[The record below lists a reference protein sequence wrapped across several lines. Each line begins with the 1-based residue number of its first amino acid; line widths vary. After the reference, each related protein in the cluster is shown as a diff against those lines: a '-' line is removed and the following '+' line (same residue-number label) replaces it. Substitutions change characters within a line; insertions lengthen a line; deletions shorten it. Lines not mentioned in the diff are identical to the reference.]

1 MKILPV
7 TYSQKYIQ
15 QNHSYSNNVQTRAIL
30 PSFGN
35 AQEKLAKEI
44 LKNPEWTK
52 AFADVAG
59 KLIFSV
65 TSALLAAAAGD
76 KILNDD
82 IFSRE
87 KADLLSNKIMDVLL
101 SDNEKIKNT
110 ENTEEKVSSVQIQDN
125 ISKDEF
131 KNKPESEIEDASPT
145 ENSTKTDVSEEKPV
159 EINDKTCK
167 ADFPKKRGR
176 LTANQEKLK
185 SVVTS
190 QTFYEKD
197 VEKLIAVCEKFLEKE
212 TYTPSENAVSLKEA
226 ALMFADELASAE
238 NTTAVINKYYGIF
251 VSHQIKA
258 ALKPASADNQ
268 AAFYFPETETQ
279 AGEEIKAVNNS
290 GESSVPVAGT
300 KEDSVKEPEWKY
312 YYVAT
317 GTVDK
322 SAFDAIRKLLK
333 CAERTFFDDRKDVD
347 RILWAGRRYNAKN
360 ITEEDVIR
368 ELNSIEQSK
377 AVKKNTRSYKNI
389 TRKNA
394 VIVANLINSDSR
406 MEHYT
411 IHAAMRMI
419 DRYIDFYNREESI
432 YEQLNSM
439 LNSFSNVVK
448 RAFKQGVNIKSHY
461 EIDKKDA
468 KRYKFMIEI
477 PSSAYNQKDQAFFG
491 SRPLTIAVCE
501 FWGAEKECSKH
512 NMPPIIL
519 SVFSD

>member
-7 TYSQKYIQ
+7 TYSQKYIHR
-15 QNHSYSNNVQTRAIL
+15 NYPNTFSTNIQTRVKT

-35 AQEKLAKEI
+35 AQEKLAREI

-52 AFADVAG
+52 AFADMAG

-65 TSALLAAAAGD
+65 TSALLTAAAGD
-76 KILNDD
+76 KILNGD
-82 IFSRE
+82 IFSKE
-87 KADLLSNKIMDVLL
+87 KADLLSNKIMDTLL
-101 SDNEKIKNT
+101 TDNEIIKNT
-110 ENTEEKVSSVQIQDN
+110 EENITSEHTQDN
-125 ISKDEF
+125 IPNGEIEK
-131 KNKPESEIEDASPT
+131 KPESDIEAHASIENNTETEI
-145 ENSTKTDVSEEKPV
+145 SEE
-159 EINDKTCK
+159 ETADISEKTCK
-167 ADFPKKRGR
+167 VDFPKKRGR

-190 QTFYEKD
+190 QSFYEKD
-197 VEKLIAVCEKFLEKE
+197 VEKLTAVCTKFLEKE
-212 TYTPSENAVSLKEA
+212 TETSSDNEVSLKEST
-226 ALMFADELASAE
+226 LMFADELASGE

-251 VSHQIKA
+251 ISHQIKA
-258 ALKPASADNQ
+258 ALKPTPADSQ
-268 AAFYFPETETQ
+268 AAFPFLEPEIQTEK
-279 AGEEIKAVNNS
+279 EIKTVNNS
-290 GESSVPVAGT
+290 GESSVTVAET
-300 KEDSVKEPEWKY
+300 KEDSAKEPDWKY
-312 YYVAT
+312 YYIAS
-317 GTVDK
+317 GTVDR
-322 SAFDAIRKLLK
+322 SAFDAIRKLLQ
-333 CAERTFFDDRKDVD
+333 CAERTFFDDRKDID

-377 AVKKNTRSYKNI
+377 TTKKSTRSYKNI
-389 TRKNA
+389 NSKNA
-394 VIVANLINSDSR
+394 VIVANLINSDRR

-419 DRYIDFYNREESI
+419 DRYIDFYNKEESI

-461 EIDKKDA
+461 EIDKKNA
-468 KRYKFMIEI
+468 KRYKFMVEI
-477 PSSAYNQKDQAFFG
+477 PPSAYNQKDQAFFG

-519 SVFSD
+519 SVFSN